1 MCCPGP
7 VATGSETTPRVVYG
21 PTGRIVQNATG
32 SSNRNDPARCVE
44 MIANAAAHG
53 VDEAWIAKHPVLGMG
68 ASGSWGPPGYQLL
81 KAKDDALGTV
91 LIWGG
96 DGLITIHMQL

>member
-7 VATGSETTPRVVYG
+7 VATGSEATPRVVYG

-32 SSNRNDPARCVE
+32 SPNRNDPARCVE

-68 ASGSWGPPGYQLL
+68 KRGAWVLPCYLPFS
-81 KAKDDALGTV
+81 AKNRDV
-91 LIWGG
+91 L
-96 DGLITIHMQL
+96 QV